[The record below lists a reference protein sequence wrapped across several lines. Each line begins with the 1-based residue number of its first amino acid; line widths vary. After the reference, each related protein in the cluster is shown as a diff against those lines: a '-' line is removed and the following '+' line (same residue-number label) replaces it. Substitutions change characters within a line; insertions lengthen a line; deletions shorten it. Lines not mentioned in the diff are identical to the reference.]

1 MAADRAV
8 DVLLIGGGVA
18 SVRCAR
24 TLRRNGFAGSILLVG
39 DENLAPY
46 NRPPLSKELLRDD
59 LPDELV
65 SAEAPTWYERRSVEL
80 AMGVAVTAL
89 DPGAGR
95 AALDDG
101 RSVSFE
107 RCLLATGAGPRR
119 LPVPGG
125 DRALLLRTLD
135 DSRRL
140 RAAAMRAGPKA
151 PVVVVGGGFIGLE
164 VASWLAAAGLRPT
177 IVEVAAIWGG
187 SLGTELPAWALAR
200 LRSAGVT
207 VRVGAA
213 VSRIEPDAAWIG
225 DERLPAAFAVAGI
238 GVRPRDEL
246 AVAAGLSVD
255 DGIVV
260 DAAHR
265 TGDPRIWAA
274 GDVAR
279 VAGRRVEHWHSAR
292 EGGARAAL
300 SMLGAEVPPAPV
312 PWLFSEIA
320 GIAIDVI
327 GVATEWDEERWTRDG
342 SVLAYARDGLVVQL
356 AVIGSAIP
364 QDHARALVASCT
376 RVDHLERALTARSL

>member
-1 MAADRAV
+1 MAADHAV

-24 TLRRNGFAGSILLVG
+24 TLRRKGFAGSILLVG
-39 DENLAPY
+39 DENVAPY

-65 SAEAPTWYERRSVEL
+65 SAEAPGWYERRSVKL
-80 AMGVAVTAL
+80 ATGVAVTAL

-95 AALDDG
+95 AILEDG
-101 RSVSFE
+101 TIVSFD
-107 RCLLATGAGPRR
+107 RCLLATGAEPRR

-125 DRALLLRTLD
+125 DAALLLRTLG

-140 RAAAMRAGPKA
+140 RAAAMRAGPEA

-177 IVEVAAIWGG
+177 IVEMTAIWGG
-187 SLGTELPAWALAR
+187 SLGNELTAWALAR
-200 LRSAGVT
+200 LYGAGVEA
-207 VRVGAA
+207 RVGAA
-213 VSRIEPDAAWIG
+213 VSRIELDAAWIG
-225 DERLPAAFAVAGI
+225 DERLPAAFTVAGI

-255 DGIVV
+255 DGVVV

-279 VAGRRVEHWHSAR
+279 VAGRRVEHWHAAR
-292 EGGARAAL
+292 EGGERAAL
-300 SMLGAEVPPAPV
+300 SMLGAEVPVAPV
-312 PWLFSEIA
+312 PWFFSEIA
-320 GIAIDVI
+320 GIPIDVI
-327 GVATEWDEERWTRDG
+327 GVATEWDEERWVRDG
-342 SVLAYARDGLVVQL
+342 SVLAYVRDGLVAQM

-364 QDHARALVASCT
+364 PDHARALVASGT
-376 RVDHLERALTARSL
+376 PVDHLERALAGPSR